1 MNIESAMIRNHY
13 IKRRIVKPYR
23 HWLLFF
29 LFIGLFFVMTFFLSP
44 NHWLIEIFWL
54 VFLAGIIYFFTKI
67 FRGSTRLAII
77 IVLAIVGVLL
87 LRRFEL
93 LSWFSMGGLMLAL
106 GILWYVIRYANLKE
120 KN

>member
-29 LFIGLFFVMTFFLSP
+29 LFIGLFFTLTFFIP
-44 NHWLIEIFWL
+44 PDHWYVEMFWL
-54 VFLAGIIYFFTKI
+54 FFLVGTMYLLIKILRRSMTVSVILVFGL
-67 FRGSTRLAII
+67 
-77 IVLAIVGVLL
+77 VGVLL

-93 LSWFSMGGLMLAL
+93 LSWFSMGGLMLVL